1 MDWDLGID
9 LSRQNDGTDDDE
21 VVELVMNE
29 HKHPKAE
36 ASSVSAKVSLSAD
49 PGSMIKSLCSPRP
62 GDMYLIIFIIRGSA
76 ARLKEASLAL
86 DTVVD

>member
-1 MDWDLGID
+1 MDWDLWID
-9 LSRQNDGTDDDE
+9 LPRQNDGTDDDE

-36 ASSVSAKVSLSAD
+36 ASSVSAKVPLSAD
-49 PGSMIKSLCSPRP
+49 PGSMIKSLCSPGPR
-62 GDMYLIIFIIRGSA
+62 DMYRVIFVIRGSA